1 MSTRRPARR
10 LTGDEFE
17 AAARRLRIQ
26 PANLQLARAVM
37 VDGVPVTELAAAHGV
52 AHQGV
57 SRTVGRVYDAHLH
70 AAELPRDWRSVT
82 VTVPP
87 EMADEITTMAVNA
100 ADALHRRKRVE
111 AAMQFSRMR
120 EKANQAT

>member
-1 MSTRRPARR
+1 
-10 LTGDEFE
+10 
-17 AAARRLRIQ
+17 
-26 PANLQLARAVM
+26 
-37 VDGVPVTELAAAHGV
+37 
-52 AHQGV
+52 
-57 SRTVGRVYDAHLH
+57 
-70 AAELPRDWRSVT
+70 VT